1 MKTGFVRGLVFSIL
15 TACLLCP
22 TARAASEAPTLAEQF
37 DKILRFPGD
46 YSQNCN
52 FAVSSYPAPLPV
64 FRSIMH
70 SDAGISE
77 ANIKFLRE
85 NRAGVIPILTKKLEA
100 ADLLRKPVPQPRDP
114 SGKQDPE
121 GPEPI
126 GVDPASF
133 NTLLLTII
141 EELDAVEVI
150 PQLLAIEEKYVP
162 MLRAFEKDSGA
173 PVPQVDGA
181 DRAKVVAENLSAY
194 DKETESLR
202 KEPEAELERK
212 RAIFRAQAV
221 QRDLLATCVLLMRN
235 AGYEPLRSSRLDRL
249 YGEILRTHFGKDET
263 LSKFKKPG
271 DIPDYSRG
279 YIKFDPVHQLAW
291 REDIDLGIPYTP
303 GLRKEIIDLTKSFA
317 ASRNSAKPKE
327 P

>member
-1 MKTGFVRGLVFSIL
+1 MKTGVVRGLIASVI
-15 TACLLCP
+15 TACLLCLS
-22 TARAASEAPTLAEQF
+22 AHADSEKPTLPEQF

-46 YSQNCN
+46 YRQNCN
-52 FAVSSYPAPLPV
+52 FATSSYPAPLPA
-64 FRSIMH
+64 FRSIMQ

-85 NRAGVIPILTKKLEA
+85 NRAGVIPILTKKLET

-121 GPEPI
+121 GPDPI
-126 GVDPASF
+126 GVDPDSF
-133 NTLLLTII
+133 NTHLLTII

-162 MLRAFEKDSGA
+162 MLHAFEKDPAA

-181 DRAKVVAENLSAY
+181 DRAKVVAENLSVY

-235 AGYEPLRSSRLDRL
+235 AGYAPLRSSRLEKL
-249 YGEILRTHFGKDET
+249 YGEILQTHFGKDKT
-263 LSKFKKPG
+263 LSKYKSPD
-271 DIPDYSRG
+271 DIPDYSRS
-279 YIKFDPVHQLAW
+279 YIKFDPVHKLAW
-291 REDIDLGIPYTP
+291 RENIDLGIPYTP
-303 GLRKEIIDLTKSFA
+303 ELRKEIIDLTKSFV
-317 ASRNSAKPKE
+317 ASRNAAKTKE
-327 P
+327 Q